1 MKKINFDQLFF
12 NSILDLKKKNLD
24 RRLRLLT
31 KIDAVKERYKQKTLL
46 NFSSNDYLG
55 LSQNKTI
62 KNYTINIIKKYGIG
76 SGSSRLVS
84 GNFDFH
90 EKTEKELAKKKKS
103 EAAII
108 FSTGYLA
115 NYSILS
121 SIFNSNIFK
130 KNPIVFS
137 DKLNHQCIYEGCK
150 NKDIKFLRFHHN
162 DMNHLE
168 YLLKKNKFKSNPKF
182 ILSETVFSMDGD
194 FADIESLV
202 KLKKKYNSF
211 LFLDEAHATGIY
223 GDNGFGLS
231 LKFSND
237 IDCVTGT
244 FSKAF
249 GSFGAYISCSKNLKS
264 FLINKCP
271 SFIYSTALP
280 FSLLAS
286 IYSSIKMIPKLKNER
301 KKLIKNSFY
310 LREILKRENFNIGNS
325 QTNIIPIII
334 GDSKKTISI
343 SKGLERKGFYVV
355 PIRPPS
361 VPLNSSRLRISISS
375 CHSQN
380 NIKKLF
386 NSLKMFKNR
395 IKHD

>member
-12 NSILDLKKKNLD
+12 NSILELKKKNLD

-31 KIDAVKERYKQKTLL
+31 KIDAVKVRYKQKTLL

-84 GNFDFH
+84 GNYDFH

-249 GSFGAYISCSKNLKS
+249 GSFGAYVSCSKNLKS

-286 IYSSIKMIPKLKNER
+286 IYSSITMIPKLKNER

-343 SKGLERKGFYVV
+343 SKGLEMKGFYVV

-395 IKHD
+395 I

>member
-12 NSILDLKKKNLD
+12 NSILELKKKSLD
-24 RRLRLLT
+24 RHLRLLT
-31 KIDAVKERYKQKTLL
+31 KIDTVKIKYKRKTLL

-55 LSQNKTI
+55 LSQNNTI
-62 KNYTINIIKKYGIG
+62 KNDTIKIIKKYGIG

-90 EKTEKELAKKKKS
+90 EKIERELAKKKKS
-103 EAAII
+103 ETTII

-121 SIFNSNIFK
+121 SILSSNIFK

-150 NKDIKFLRFHHN
+150 DKRINFLRFHHN

-168 YLLKKNKFKSNPKF
+168 YLLKKNKFKQNPKF
-182 ILSETVFSMDGD
+182 ILSESIFSMDGD
-194 FADIESLV
+194 FADIQSLV
-202 KLKKKYNSF
+202 NLKKKYNSF
-211 LFLDEAHATGIY
+211 LFLDEAHATGVY
-223 GDNGFGLS
+223 GKNGFGLS
-231 LKFSND
+231 LEFNND

-249 GSFGAYISCSKNLKS
+249 GSFGAYVSCSKNLKS

-271 SFIYSTALP
+271 SFIYSTSLP

-286 IYSSIKMIPKLKNER
+286 IYSAIKIIPKLKNER
-301 KKLIKNSFY
+301 KKLIKNSYF
-310 LREILKRENFNIGNS
+310 LRTMLNKEGFNIGNS

-334 GDSKKTISI
+334 GNSKKALII
-343 SKGLERKGFYVV
+343 SKKLEKKGFYVV

-361 VPLNSSRLRISISS
+361 VPPNSSRLRISITSS
-375 CHSQN
+375 HSQN

-386 NSLKMFKNR
+386 KFLKMFKNEM
-395 IKHD
+395 

>member
-1 MKKINFDQLFF
+1 MKKLNFYQIFLR
-12 NSILDLKKKNLD
+12 SILELRKKNLD
-24 RRLRLLT
+24 RSLKSLK
-31 KIDAVKERYKQKTLL
+31 KISSIKVKYKDKILI

-55 LSQNKTI
+55 LSQNKIMKNDTI
-62 KNYTINIIKKYGIG
+62 RVIKKHGIG

-90 EKTEKELAKKKKS
+90 EKIESLLAKKKRS
-103 EAAII
+103 QSSII

-115 NYSILS
+115 NYSVLSSILS
-121 SIFNSNIFK
+121 SDVFTK
-130 KNPIVFS
+130 TPIVFS

-150 NKDIKFLRFHHN
+150 NKKINFLRFKHN

-168 YLLKKNKFKSNPKF
+168 YLLKKNKLKSNPKF
-182 ILSETVFSMDGD
+182 ILSESVFSMDGD
-194 FADIESLV
+194 FADIKNLV
-202 KLKKKYNSF
+202 YLKKKYNSF

-223 GDNGFGLS
+223 GNEGFGFS
-231 LKFSND
+231 TKFKND

-249 GSFGAYISCSKNLKS
+249 GSFGAYISCRKNLKS

-271 SFIYSTALP
+271 SFIYSTSLP

-286 IYSSIKMIPKLKNER
+286 IYSAIKIIPKLNNER
-301 KKLIKNSFY
+301 KKLIKNSFIF
-310 LREILKRENFNIGNS
+310 RNMLKKENFNIGNS

-334 GDSKKTISI
+334 GNTNKTILISKKLEK
-343 SKGLERKGFYVV
+343 KGIYIV

-361 VPLNSSRLRISISS
+361 VPSNTSRLRISISS
-375 CHSQN
+375 NHSQN
-380 NIKKLF
+380 DIKKLF
-386 NSLKMFKNR
+386 NLLKNLK
-395 IKHD
+395 I

>member
-31 KIDAVKERYKQKTLL
+31 KIDAVKVRYKQKTLL

-271 SFIYSTALP
+271 SFIYSTSLP

-286 IYSSIKMIPKLKNER
+286 IYSSIKIIPKLKNER

-310 LREILKRENFNIGNS
+310 LREALKKENFNIGNS
-325 QTNIIPIII
+325 QTNLIPIII
-334 GDSKKTISI
+334 GDPKKTILI
-343 SKGLERKGFYVV
+343 SKELENKGLYVV

-361 VPLNSSRLRISISS
+361 VPQNSSRLRISISS
-375 CHSQN
+375 CHSQD

-395 IKHD
+395 I

>member
-12 NSILDLKKKNLD
+12 NSILELKKKSLD
-24 RRLRLLT
+24 RNLRLLT
-31 KIDAVKERYKQKTLL
+31 KIDTVKIKYKRKTLL

-55 LSQNKTI
+55 LSQNNTI
-62 KNYTINIIKKYGIG
+62 KNDTIKIIKKYGIG

-90 EKTEKELAKKKKS
+90 EKIERELAKKKKS
-103 EAAII
+103 ETTII

-121 SIFNSNIFK
+121 SILSSNIFK

-150 NKDIKFLRFHHN
+150 DKRINFLRFHHN

-168 YLLKKNKFKSNPKF
+168 YLLKKNKFKQNPKF
-182 ILSETVFSMDGD
+182 ILSESIFSMDGD
-194 FADIESLV
+194 FADIKSLV
-202 KLKKKYNSF
+202 NLKKKYNSF
-211 LFLDEAHATGIY
+211 LFLDEAHATGVY
-223 GDNGFGLS
+223 GKNGFGLS
-231 LKFSND
+231 LEFNND

-249 GSFGAYISCSKNLKS
+249 GSFGAYVSCSKNLKS

-271 SFIYSTALP
+271 SFIYSTSLP

-286 IYSSIKMIPKLKNER
+286 IYSGIKIIPKLKNER
-301 KKLIKNSFY
+301 KKLIKNSYF
-310 LREILKRENFNIGNS
+310 LRTMLNKEGFNIGNS

-334 GDSKKTISI
+334 GNSKKALII
-343 SKGLERKGFYVV
+343 SKKLEKKGFYVV

-361 VPLNSSRLRISISS
+361 VPPNSSRLRISITSS
-375 CHSQN
+375 HSQN

-386 NSLKMFKNR
+386 KFLKMFKNEM
-395 IKHD
+395 

>member
-1 MKKINFDQLFF
+1 MKKFNFDQIFLR
-12 NSILDLKKKNLD
+12 SILELRKKNLD
-24 RRLRLLT
+24 RSLKSLK
-31 KIDAVKERYKQKTLL
+31 KISSIKVKYKDKILI

-55 LSQNKTI
+55 LSQNKIMKNDTI
-62 KNYTINIIKKYGIG
+62 RVIKKHGIG

-90 EKTEKELAKKKKS
+90 EKIESLLAKKKRS
-103 EAAII
+103 QSSII

-115 NYSILS
+115 NYSVLSSILS
-121 SIFNSNIFK
+121 SDVFTK
-130 KNPIVFS
+130 TPIVFS

-150 NKDIKFLRFHHN
+150 NKKINFLSFKHN

-168 YLLKKNKFKSNPKF
+168 YLLKKNKLKSNPKF
-182 ILSETVFSMDGD
+182 ILSESVFSMDGD
-194 FADIESLV
+194 FADIKNLV
-202 KLKKKYNSF
+202 YLKKKYNSF

-223 GDNGFGLS
+223 GNEGFGFS
-231 LKFSND
+231 TKFKND

-249 GSFGAYISCSKNLKS
+249 GSFGAYISCRKNLKS

-271 SFIYSTALP
+271 SFIYSTSLP

-286 IYSSIKMIPKLKNER
+286 IYSAIKIIPKLNNER
-301 KKLIKNSFY
+301 KKLIKNSFIF
-310 LREILKRENFNIGNS
+310 RNMLKKENFNIGNS

-334 GDSKKTISI
+334 GNTNKTILISKKLEK
-343 SKGLERKGFYVV
+343 KGIYIV

-361 VPLNSSRLRISISS
+361 VPSNTSRLRISISS
-375 CHSQN
+375 NHSQN
-380 NIKKLF
+380 DIKKLF
-386 NSLKMFKNR
+386 NLLKNLK
-395 IKHD
+395 I

>member
-1 MKKINFDQLFF
+1 MKKINYDQFFF
-12 NSILDLKKKNLD
+12 NSLNELKKKGLD
-24 RRLRLLT
+24 RYLKTLI
-31 KIDAVKERYKQKTLL
+31 KIDPIKVKYKNRVLL

-55 LSQNKTI
+55 LSQNNIIKRDTI
-62 KNYTINIIKKYGIG
+62 KIIKKYGIG

-90 EKTEKELAKKKKS
+90 EKIESDLAKKKKS
-103 EAAII
+103 EVAII

-121 SIFNSNIFK
+121 TIFSSNIFK

-137 DKLNHQCIYEGCK
+137 DRLNHQCIYEGCK
-150 NKDIKFLRFHHN
+150 NKKINFFRFRHN

-168 YLLKKNKFKSNPKF
+168 YLLKKNKFKQNPKF
-182 ILSETVFSMDGD
+182 ILSESVFSMDGD
-194 FADIESLV
+194 FADLAGLV
-202 KLKKKYNSF
+202 NLKKKYNSF

-231 LKFSND
+231 TKFSND

-249 GSFGAYISCSKNLKS
+249 GSFGAYVSCSKNLKS
-264 FLINKCP
+264 FLINKCS
-271 SFIYSTALP
+271 SFIYSTSLP

-286 IYSSIKMIPKLKNER
+286 IYSGIKIIPKLKNER
-301 KKLIKNSFY
+301 KKLIKNSYF
-310 LREILKRENFNIGNS
+310 LRKILKKDNFDIGNS

-334 GDSKKTISI
+334 GDSKKTILI
-343 SKGLERKGFYVV
+343 SKKLEKKGFYVV

-361 VPLNSSRLRISISS
+361 VPPNSSRLRISISS

-395 IKHD
+395 I

>member
-1 MKKINFDQLFF
+1 MRHDFKEFLQRELLNIDEAGLLRHLREIHSAQGARVEIN
-12 NSILDLKKKNLD
+12 NCEM
-24 RRLRLLT
+24 
-31 KIDAVKERYKQKTLL
+31 V

-55 LSQNKTI
+55 LSQNKIMKNDTI
-62 KNYTINIIKKYGIG
+62 RVIKKHGIG

-90 EKTEKELAKKKKS
+90 EKIESLLAKKKRS
-103 EAAII
+103 QSSII

-115 NYSILS
+115 NYSVLSSILS
-121 SIFNSNIFK
+121 SDVFTK
-130 KNPIVFS
+130 TPIVFS

-150 NKDIKFLRFHHN
+150 NKKINFLRFKHN

-168 YLLKKNKFKSNPKF
+168 YLLKKNKLKSNPKF
-182 ILSETVFSMDGD
+182 ILSESVFSMDGD
-194 FADIESLV
+194 FADIKNLV
-202 KLKKKYNSF
+202 YLKKKYNSF

-223 GDNGFGLS
+223 GNEGFGFS
-231 LKFSND
+231 TKFKND

-249 GSFGAYISCSKNLKS
+249 GSFGAYISCRKNLKS

-271 SFIYSTALP
+271 SFIYSTSLP

-286 IYSSIKMIPKLKNER
+286 IYSAIKIIPKLNNER
-301 KKLIKNSFY
+301 KKLIKNSFIF
-310 LREILKRENFNIGNS
+310 RNMLKKENFNIGNS

-334 GDSKKTISI
+334 GNTNKTILISKKLEK
-343 SKGLERKGFYVV
+343 KGIYIV

-361 VPLNSSRLRISISS
+361 VPSNTSRLRISISS
-375 CHSQN
+375 NHSQN
-380 NIKKLF
+380 DIKKLF
-386 NSLKMFKNR
+386 NLLKNLK
-395 IKHD
+395 I

>member
-1 MKKINFDQLFF
+1 MKKINYDQFFF
-12 NSILDLKKKNLD
+12 NSLKELKIKGLD
-24 RRLRLLT
+24 RYLKTLI
-31 KIDAVKERYKQKTLL
+31 KIDPIKVKYKNRVLL

-55 LSQNKTI
+55 LSQNNIIKRDTI
-62 KNYTINIIKKYGIG
+62 KIIKKYGIG

-90 EKTEKELAKKKKS
+90 EKIESDLAKKKKS
-103 EAAII
+103 EVAII

-121 SIFNSNIFK
+121 TIFSSNIFK

-137 DKLNHQCIYEGCK
+137 DRLNHQCIYEGCK
-150 NKDIKFLRFHHN
+150 NKKINFFRFRHN

-168 YLLKKNKFKSNPKF
+168 YLLKKNKFKQNPKF
-182 ILSETVFSMDGD
+182 ILSESVFSMDGD
-194 FADIESLV
+194 FADIAGLV
-202 KLKKKYNSF
+202 NLKKKYNSF

-231 LKFSND
+231 TKFSND

-249 GSFGAYISCSKNLKS
+249 GSFGAYVSCSKNLKS
-264 FLINKCP
+264 FLINKCS
-271 SFIYSTALP
+271 SFIYSTSLP

-286 IYSSIKMIPKLKNER
+286 IYSGIKIIPKLKNER
-301 KKLIKNSFY
+301 KKLIKNSYF
-310 LREILKRENFNIGNS
+310 LRKILKKDNFDIGNS

-334 GDSKKTISI
+334 GDSKKTILI
-343 SKGLERKGFYVV
+343 SKKLEKKGFYVV

-361 VPLNSSRLRISISS
+361 VPPNSSRLRISISS

-395 IKHD
+395 I

>member
-1 MKKINFDQLFF
+1 MKNFIFDQFF
-12 NSILDLKKKNLD
+12 FKSYKALESKNLS
-24 RRLRLLT
+24 RNLKSIQRIGPT
-31 KIDAVKERYKQKTLL
+31 KIKYNNKVLL

-55 LSQNKTI
+55 LSQNNIIKKETI
-62 KNYTINIIKKYGIG
+62 KIIKKYGIG

-90 EKTEKELAKKKKS
+90 EKIENELAKRKKS
-103 EAAII
+103 EASII

-121 SIFNSNIFK
+121 SIFSSDIYK
-130 KNPIVFS
+130 SSPIVFS

-150 NKDIKFLRFHHN
+150 NKKINFIRFHHN
-162 DMNHLE
+162 NMNHLE
-168 YLLKKNKFKSNPKF
+168 YLLKKYKFKKNPKF
-182 ILSETVFSMDGD
+182 ILSESVFSMDGD

-202 KLKKKYNSF
+202 NLKIKYNSF
-211 LFLDEAHATGIY
+211 LFLDEAHATGIF
-223 GDNGFGLS
+223 GKNGFGLS
-231 LKFSND
+231 LKFSNN

-249 GSFGAYISCSKNLKS
+249 GSFGAYVSCSKNLKS

-286 IYSSIKMIPKLKNER
+286 IYSGIKIMPKLQNER
-301 KKLIKNSFY
+301 KKLVENSFF
-310 LREILKRENFNIGNS
+310 LRSILKKENFNIGNS

-334 GDSKKTISI
+334 GDQKKTMLISKK
-343 SKGLERKGFYVV
+343 LEKKGFYVV

-361 VPLNSSRLRISISS
+361 VPINSSRLRISVSS
-375 CHSQN
+375 AHSQN
-380 NIKKLF
+380 DIKKLF
-386 NSLKMFKNR
+386 NSLKLFKNR
-395 IKHD
+395 I

>member
-1 MKKINFDQLFF
+1 MKKINYDQFFF
-12 NSILDLKKKNLD
+12 NSLNELKTQGLD
-24 RRLRLLT
+24 RYLKTLI
-31 KIDAVKERYKQKTLL
+31 KISPIKIKYKNRVLL

-55 LSQNKTI
+55 LSQN
-62 KNYTINIIKKYGIG
+62 NIIKRDTIKIIKEYGIG

-90 EKTEKELAKKKKS
+90 EKIETELAKKKKS

-121 SIFNSNIFK
+121 SIFSSNIFK
-130 KNPIVFS
+130 KTPIIFS

-150 NKDIKFLRFHHN
+150 NKKINFLRFHHN
-162 DMNHLE
+162 DINHLE
-168 YLLKKNKFKSNPKF
+168 YLLKKNKLKRNPKF
-182 ILSETVFSMDGD
+182 ILSESVFSMDGD
-194 FADIESLV
+194 FANIESLV
-202 KLKKKYNSF
+202 DLKKKYNSF

-231 LKFSND
+231 TNFSKD

-310 LREILKRENFNIGNS
+310 LREVLKRENFNIGNS
-325 QTNIIPIII
+325 QTNIIPLII
-334 GDSKKTISI
+334 GDPKKTISI
-343 SKGLERKGFYVV
+343 SKELESKGLYVA

-361 VPLNSSRLRISISS
+361 VPQNSSRLRISISS

-386 NSLKMFKNR
+386 NSLKMFKNK
-395 IKHD
+395 I

>member
-12 NSILDLKKKNLD
+12 NSILELKKKNLD

-31 KIDAVKERYKQKTLL
+31 KIDAVKVRYKQKTLL

-130 KNPIVFS
+130 KKPIVFS

-223 GDNGFGLS
+223 GKNGFGLS

-286 IYSSIKMIPKLKNER
+286 IYSSITMIPKLKNER

-310 LREILKRENFNIGNS
+310 LREILKKENFNIGNS

-395 IKHD
+395 I

>member
-12 NSILDLKKKNLD
+12 NSILELKKKSLD
-24 RRLRLLT
+24 RNLRLLT
-31 KIDAVKERYKQKTLL
+31 KIDTVKIKYKRKTLL

-55 LSQNKTI
+55 LSQNNTI
-62 KNYTINIIKKYGIG
+62 KNDTIKIIKKYGIG

-90 EKTEKELAKKKKS
+90 EKIERELAKKKKS
-103 EAAII
+103 ETTII

-121 SIFNSNIFK
+121 SILSSNIFK

-150 NKDIKFLRFHHN
+150 DKRVNFLRFHHN

-168 YLLKKNKFKSNPKF
+168 YLLKKNKFKQNPKF
-182 ILSETVFSMDGD
+182 ILSESIFSMDGD

-202 KLKKKYNSF
+202 NLKKKYNSF
-211 LFLDEAHATGIY
+211 LFLDEAHATGVY
-223 GDNGFGLS
+223 GKNGFGLS
-231 LKFSND
+231 LEFNND

-249 GSFGAYISCSKNLKS
+249 GSFGAYVSCSKNLKS

-271 SFIYSTALP
+271 SFIYSTSLP

-286 IYSSIKMIPKLKNER
+286 IYSGIKIIPKLKNER
-301 KKLIKNSFY
+301 KKLIKNSYF
-310 LREILKRENFNIGNS
+310 LRTMLNKEGFNIGNS

-334 GDSKKTISI
+334 GNSKKALII
-343 SKGLERKGFYVV
+343 SKKLEKKGFYVV

-361 VPLNSSRLRISISS
+361 VPPNSSRLRISITSS
-375 CHSQN
+375 HSQN

-386 NSLKMFKNR
+386 KFLKMFKNEM
-395 IKHD
+395 

>member
-1 MKKINFDQLFF
+1 MKKINYDQFFF
-12 NSILDLKKKNLD
+12 NSVNELKIKGLD
-24 RRLRLLT
+24 RYLKTLI
-31 KIDAVKERYKQKTLL
+31 KIDPIKIKYQNRVLL

-55 LSQNKTI
+55 LSQNNIIKRDTI
-62 KNYTINIIKKYGIG
+62 KIIKKYGIG

-90 EKTEKELAKKKKS
+90 EKIESDLAKKKKS
-103 EAAII
+103 EAVII

-121 SIFNSNIFK
+121 SILSSNIFK
-130 KNPIVFS
+130 KSPIVFS

-150 NKDIKFLRFHHN
+150 NKKINFLRFRHN

-168 YLLKKNKFKSNPKF
+168 YLLKKNKFKQNPKF
-182 ILSETVFSMDGD
+182 ILSESVFSMDGD
-194 FADIESLV
+194 FADITGLV
-202 KLKKKYNSF
+202 NLKKQYNSF
-211 LFLDEAHATGIY
+211 LFLDEAHATGVY

-231 LKFSND
+231 TKFSND

-249 GSFGAYISCSKNLKS
+249 GSFGAYVSCSKNLKS
-264 FLINKCP
+264 FLINKCS
-271 SFIYSTALP
+271 SFIYSTSLP

-286 IYSSIKMIPKLKNER
+286 IYSGIKIIPKLKNER
-301 KKLIKNSFY
+301 KKLIKNSYF
-310 LREILKRENFNIGNS
+310 LRKILKKDNFDIGNS

-334 GDSKKTISI
+334 GDSKKTILI
-343 SKGLERKGFYVV
+343 SKKLEKKGFYVV

-361 VPLNSSRLRISISS
+361 VPPNSSRLRISISS
-375 CHSQN
+375 CHSQK
-380 NIKKLF
+380 NIKELF

-395 IKHD
+395 I

>member
-12 NSILDLKKKNLD
+12 NSILELKKKSLD
-24 RRLRLLT
+24 RHLRLLT
-31 KIDAVKERYKQKTLL
+31 KIDTVKIKYKRKTLL

-55 LSQNKTI
+55 LSQNNTI
-62 KNYTINIIKKYGIG
+62 KNDTIKIIKKYGIG

-90 EKTEKELAKKKKS
+90 EKIESDLAKKKKS
-103 EAAII
+103 EVAII

-121 SIFNSNIFK
+121 TIFSSNIFK

-137 DKLNHQCIYEGCK
+137 DRLNHQCIYEGCK
-150 NKDIKFLRFHHN
+150 NKKINFFRFRHN

-168 YLLKKNKFKSNPKF
+168 YLLKKNKFKQNPKF
-182 ILSETVFSMDGD
+182 ILSESVFSMDGD
-194 FADIESLV
+194 FADIAGLV
-202 KLKKKYNSF
+202 NLKKKYNSF

-231 LKFSND
+231 TKFSND

-249 GSFGAYISCSKNLKS
+249 GSFGAYVSCSKNLKS

-271 SFIYSTALP
+271 SFIYSTSLP

-286 IYSSIKMIPKLKNER
+286 IYSGMKIIPKLKSER
-301 KKLIKNSFY
+301 KKLIKNSYF
-310 LREILKRENFNIGNS
+310 LRKILKKDNFDIGNS

-334 GDSKKTISI
+334 GDSKKTILI
-343 SKGLERKGFYVV
+343 SKKLEKKGFYVV

-361 VPLNSSRLRISISS
+361 VPPNSSRLRISISS

-395 IKHD
+395 I

>member
-1 MKKINFDQLFF
+1 MKKINYDQFFF
-12 NSILDLKKKNLD
+12 NSLNELKIKGLD
-24 RRLRLLT
+24 RYLKTLI
-31 KIDAVKERYKQKTLL
+31 KIDPIKVKYKNRVLL

-55 LSQNKTI
+55 LSQNNIIKRDTI
-62 KNYTINIIKKYGIG
+62 KIIKKYGIG

-90 EKTEKELAKKKKS
+90 EKIESDLAKKKKS
-103 EAAII
+103 EVAII

-121 SIFNSNIFK
+121 TIFSSNIFK

-137 DKLNHQCIYEGCK
+137 DRLNHQCIYEGCK
-150 NKDIKFLRFHHN
+150 NKKINFFRFRHN

-168 YLLKKNKFKSNPKF
+168 YLLKKNKFKQNPKF
-182 ILSETVFSMDGD
+182 ILSESVFSMDGD
-194 FADIESLV
+194 FADIAGLV
-202 KLKKKYNSF
+202 NLKKKYNSF

-231 LKFSND
+231 TKFSND

-249 GSFGAYISCSKNLKS
+249 GSFGAYVSCSKNLKS
-264 FLINKCP
+264 FLINKCS
-271 SFIYSTALP
+271 SFIYSTSLP

-286 IYSSIKMIPKLKNER
+286 IYSGIKIIPKLKNER
-301 KKLIKNSFY
+301 KKLIKNSYF
-310 LREILKRENFNIGNS
+310 LRKILKKDNFDIGNS

-334 GDSKKTISI
+334 GDSKKTILI
-343 SKGLERKGFYVV
+343 SKKLEKKGFYVA

-361 VPLNSSRLRISISS
+361 VPPNSSRLRISISS

-395 IKHD
+395 I

>member
-1 MKKINFDQLFF
+1 MKKINYDQFFF
-12 NSILDLKKKNLD
+12 NSLNELKKKGLD
-24 RRLRLLT
+24 RYLKTLI
-31 KIDAVKERYKQKTLL
+31 KIDPIKVKYKNRVLL

-55 LSQNKTI
+55 LSQNNIIKRDTI
-62 KNYTINIIKKYGIG
+62 KIIKKYGIG

-90 EKTEKELAKKKKS
+90 EKIESDLAKKKKS
-103 EAAII
+103 EVAII

-121 SIFNSNIFK
+121 TIFSANIFK
-130 KNPIVFS
+130 KKPIVFS
-137 DKLNHQCIYEGCK
+137 DRLNHQCIYEGCK
-150 NKDIKFLRFHHN
+150 NKKINFFRFRHN

-168 YLLKKNKFKSNPKF
+168 YLLKKNKFKQNPKF
-182 ILSETVFSMDGD
+182 ILSESVFSMDGD
-194 FADIESLV
+194 FADIAGLV
-202 KLKKKYNSF
+202 NLKKKYNSF

-231 LKFSND
+231 TKFSND

-249 GSFGAYISCSKNLKS
+249 GSFGAYVSCSKNLKS
-264 FLINKCP
+264 FLINKCS
-271 SFIYSTALP
+271 SFIYSTSLP

-286 IYSSIKMIPKLKNER
+286 IYSGIKIIPKLKNER
-301 KKLIKNSFY
+301 KKLIKNSYF
-310 LREILKRENFNIGNS
+310 LRKILKKDNFDIGNS

-334 GDSKKTISI
+334 GDSKKTILI
-343 SKGLERKGFYVV
+343 SKKLEKKGFYVV

-361 VPLNSSRLRISISS
+361 VPPNSSRLRISISS

-395 IKHD
+395 I

>member
-31 KIDAVKERYKQKTLL
+31 KIDAVKVRYKQKTLL

-249 GSFGAYISCSKNLKS
+249 GSFGAYVSCSKNLKS

-395 IKHD
+395 I

>member
-31 KIDAVKERYKQKTLL
+31 KIDAVKVRYKQKTLL

-271 SFIYSTALP
+271 GFIYSTALP

-395 IKHD
+395 I

>member
-12 NSILDLKKKNLD
+12 NSILELKKKSLD
-24 RRLRLLT
+24 RNLRLLT
-31 KIDAVKERYKQKTLL
+31 KIDTVKIKYKRKTLL

-55 LSQNKTI
+55 LSQNNTI
-62 KNYTINIIKKYGIG
+62 KNDTIKIIKKYGIG

-90 EKTEKELAKKKKS
+90 EKIERELAKKKKS
-103 EAAII
+103 ETTII

-121 SIFNSNIFK
+121 SILSSNIFK

-150 NKDIKFLRFHHN
+150 DKRINFLRFHHN

-168 YLLKKNKFKSNPKF
+168 YLLKKNKFKQNPKF
-182 ILSETVFSMDGD
+182 ILSESIFSMDGD
-194 FADIESLV
+194 FADIQSLV
-202 KLKKKYNSF
+202 NLKKKYNSF

-223 GDNGFGLS
+223 GKNGFGLS
-231 LKFSND
+231 LEFNND

-249 GSFGAYISCSKNLKS
+249 GSFGAYVSCSKNLKS

-271 SFIYSTALP
+271 SFIYSTSLP

-286 IYSSIKMIPKLKNER
+286 IYSGIKIIPKLKNER
-301 KKLIKNSFY
+301 KKLIKNSYF
-310 LREILKRENFNIGNS
+310 LRTMLNKEGFNIGNS

-334 GDSKKTISI
+334 GNSKKALII
-343 SKGLERKGFYVV
+343 SKKLEKKGFYVV

-361 VPLNSSRLRISISS
+361 VPPNSSRLRISITSS
-375 CHSQN
+375 HSQN

-386 NSLKMFKNR
+386 KFLKMFKNEM
-395 IKHD
+395 

>member
-1 MKKINFDQLFF
+1 MKKINYDKFFF
-12 NSILDLKKKNLD
+12 NSLNELKKKGLD
-24 RRLRLLT
+24 RYLKTLI
-31 KIDAVKERYKQKTLL
+31 KIDPIKVKYKNRVLL

-55 LSQNKTI
+55 LSQNNIIKRDTI
-62 KNYTINIIKKYGIG
+62 KIIKKYGIG

-90 EKTEKELAKKKKS
+90 EKIESDLAKKKKS
-103 EAAII
+103 EVAII

-121 SIFNSNIFK
+121 TIFSSNIFK

-137 DKLNHQCIYEGCK
+137 DRLNHQCIYEGCK
-150 NKDIKFLRFHHN
+150 NKKINFFRFRHN

-168 YLLKKNKFKSNPKF
+168 YLLKKNKFKQNPKF
-182 ILSETVFSMDGD
+182 ILSESVFSMDGD
-194 FADIESLV
+194 FADIAGLV
-202 KLKKKYNSF
+202 NLKKKYNSF

-231 LKFSND
+231 TKFSND

-249 GSFGAYISCSKNLKS
+249 GSFGAYVSCSKNLKS
-264 FLINKCP
+264 FLINKCS
-271 SFIYSTALP
+271 SFIYSTSLP

-286 IYSSIKMIPKLKNER
+286 IYSGIKIIPKLKNER
-301 KKLIKNSFY
+301 KKLIKNSYF
-310 LREILKRENFNIGNS
+310 LRKILKKDNFDIGNS

-334 GDSKKTISI
+334 GDSKKTILI
-343 SKGLERKGFYVV
+343 SKKLEKKGFYVV

-361 VPLNSSRLRISISS
+361 VPPNSSRLRISISS

-395 IKHD
+395 I

>member
-1 MKKINFDQLFF
+1 MKKINYDQFFF
-12 NSILDLKKKNLD
+12 NSLNELKKKGLD
-24 RRLRLLT
+24 RYLKTLI
-31 KIDAVKERYKQKTLL
+31 KIDPIKIKYQNRVLL

-55 LSQNKTI
+55 LSQNNIIKRDTI
-62 KNYTINIIKKYGIG
+62 KIIKKYGIG

-90 EKTEKELAKKKKS
+90 EKIECELAKKKKS
-103 EAAII
+103 ETTII

-121 SIFNSNIFK
+121 TIFSSNIFK

-137 DKLNHQCIYEGCK
+137 DRLNHQCIYEGCK
-150 NKDIKFLRFHHN
+150 NKKINFFRFRHN

-168 YLLKKNKFKSNPKF
+168 YLLKKNKFKQNPKF
-182 ILSETVFSMDGD
+182 ILSESVFSMDGD
-194 FADIESLV
+194 FADIAGLV
-202 KLKKKYNSF
+202 NLKKKYNSF

-231 LKFSND
+231 TKFSND

-249 GSFGAYISCSKNLKS
+249 GSFGAYVSCSKNLKS
-264 FLINKCP
+264 FLINKCS
-271 SFIYSTALP
+271 SFIYSTSLP

-286 IYSSIKMIPKLKNER
+286 IYSGIKIIPKLKNER
-301 KKLIKNSFY
+301 KKLIKNSYF
-310 LREILKRENFNIGNS
+310 LRKILKKDNFDIGNS

-334 GDSKKTISI
+334 GDSKKTILI
-343 SKGLERKGFYVV
+343 SKKLEKKGFYVV

-361 VPLNSSRLRISISS
+361 VPPNSSRLRISISS

-395 IKHD
+395 I

>member
-12 NSILDLKKKNLD
+12 NSIFELKKKNLE
-24 RRLRLLT
+24 RGLKLLT
-31 KIDAVKERYKQKTLL
+31 KIDPVKVKYKQKVLL

-62 KNYTINIIKKYGIG
+62 KNYTINIIKKYGMG

-130 KNPIVFS
+130 KKPIVFS

-168 YLLKKNKFKSNPKF
+168 YLLKKNKFKTNPKF

-211 LFLDEAHATGIY
+211 LFLDEAHATGVY

-249 GSFGAYISCSKNLKS
+249 GSFGAYVSCSKNLKS

-271 SFIYSTALP
+271 SFIYSTSLP

-286 IYSSIKMIPKLKNER
+286 IYSSIKIIPKLKNER

-395 IKHD
+395 I

>member
-12 NSILDLKKKNLD
+12 NSILELKKKSLD
-24 RRLRLLT
+24 RNLRLLT
-31 KIDAVKERYKQKTLL
+31 KIDTVKIKYKRKTLL

-55 LSQNKTI
+55 LSQNNTI
-62 KNYTINIIKKYGIG
+62 KNDTIKIIKKYGIG

-90 EKTEKELAKKKKS
+90 EKIERELAKKKKS
-103 EAAII
+103 ETTII

-121 SIFNSNIFK
+121 SILSSNIFK

-150 NKDIKFLRFHHN
+150 DKRINFLRFHHN

-168 YLLKKNKFKSNPKF
+168 YLLKKNKFKQNPKF
-182 ILSETVFSMDGD
+182 ILSESIFSMDGD

-202 KLKKKYNSF
+202 NLKKKYNSF
-211 LFLDEAHATGIY
+211 LFLDEAHATGVY
-223 GDNGFGLS
+223 GKNGFGLS

-249 GSFGAYISCSKNLKS
+249 GSFGAYVSCSKNLKS
-264 FLINKCP
+264 FLINKCS
-271 SFIYSTALP
+271 SFIYSTSLP

-286 IYSSIKMIPKLKNER
+286 IYSGIKIIPKLKNER
-301 KKLIKNSFY
+301 KKLIKNSYF
-310 LREILKRENFNIGNS
+310 LRTMLNKEGFNIGNS

-334 GDSKKTISI
+334 GNSKKALII
-343 SKGLERKGFYVV
+343 SKKLEKKGFYVV

-361 VPLNSSRLRISISS
+361 VPPNSSRLRISITSS
-375 CHSQN
+375 HSQN

-386 NSLKMFKNR
+386 KFLKMFKNEM
-395 IKHD
+395 

>member
-12 NSILDLKKKNLD
+12 NSILELKKKSLD
-24 RRLRLLT
+24 RNLRLLT
-31 KIDAVKERYKQKTLL
+31 KVDTVKIKYKRKTLL

-55 LSQNKTI
+55 LSQNNTI
-62 KNYTINIIKKYGIG
+62 KNDTIKIIKKYGIG

-90 EKTEKELAKKKKS
+90 EKIERELAKKKKS
-103 EAAII
+103 ETTII

-121 SIFNSNIFK
+121 SILSSNIFK

-150 NKDIKFLRFHHN
+150 DKRINFLRFHHN

-168 YLLKKNKFKSNPKF
+168 YLLKKNKFKQNPKF
-182 ILSETVFSMDGD
+182 ILSESIFSMDGD

-202 KLKKKYNSF
+202 NLKKKYNSF
-211 LFLDEAHATGIY
+211 LFLDEAHATGVY
-223 GDNGFGLS
+223 GKNGFGLS
-231 LKFSND
+231 LEFNND

-249 GSFGAYISCSKNLKS
+249 GSFGAYVSCSKNLKS

-271 SFIYSTALP
+271 SFIYSTSLP

-286 IYSSIKMIPKLKNER
+286 IYSGIKIIPKLKNER
-301 KKLIKNSFY
+301 KKLIKNSY
-310 LREILKRENFNIGNS
+310 LLRTMLNKEGFNIGNS

-334 GDSKKTISI
+334 GNSKKALII
-343 SKGLERKGFYVV
+343 SKKLEKKGFYVV

-361 VPLNSSRLRISISS
+361 VPPNSSRLRISITSS
-375 CHSQN
+375 HSQN

-386 NSLKMFKNR
+386 KFLKMFKNEM
-395 IKHD
+395 

>member
-1 MKKINFDQLFF
+1 MKKINFNQFFF
-12 NSILDLKKKNLD
+12 NSISELKRKNLD
-24 RRLRLLT
+24 RSLKLLT
-31 KIDAVKERYKQKTLL
+31 KIDPIKVKYKQKTLL

-62 KNYTINIIKKYGIG
+62 KNDTIKIIKKYGIG

-249 GSFGAYISCSKNLKS
+249 GSFGAYISCSKKLKS

-395 IKHD
+395 I

>member
-1 MKKINFDQLFF
+1 MKKINYDQFFF
-12 NSILDLKKKNLD
+12 NSLNELKKKGLD
-24 RRLRLLT
+24 RYLKTLI
-31 KIDAVKERYKQKTLL
+31 KIDPIKVKYKNRVLL

-55 LSQNKTI
+55 LSQNNIIKRDTI
-62 KNYTINIIKKYGIG
+62 KIIKKYGIG

-90 EKTEKELAKKKKS
+90 EKIESDLAKKKKS

-121 SIFNSNIFK
+121 TIFSSNIFK

-137 DKLNHQCIYEGCK
+137 DRLNHQCIYEGCK
-150 NKDIKFLRFHHN
+150 NKKINFFRFRHN

-168 YLLKKNKFKSNPKF
+168 YLLKKNKFKQNPKF
-182 ILSETVFSMDGD
+182 ILSESVFSMDGD
-194 FADIESLV
+194 FADIAGLV
-202 KLKKKYNSF
+202 NLKKKYNSF

-231 LKFSND
+231 TKFSND

-249 GSFGAYISCSKNLKS
+249 GSFGAYVSCSKNLKS
-264 FLINKCP
+264 FLINKCS
-271 SFIYSTALP
+271 SFIYSTSLP

-286 IYSSIKMIPKLKNER
+286 IYSGIKIIPKLKNER
-301 KKLIKNSFY
+301 KKLIKNSYF
-310 LREILKRENFNIGNS
+310 LRKILKKDNFDIGNS

-334 GDSKKTISI
+334 GDSKKTILI
-343 SKGLERKGFYVV
+343 SKKLEKKGFYVV

-361 VPLNSSRLRISISS
+361 VPPNSSRLRISISS

-395 IKHD
+395 I

>member
-1 MKKINFDQLFF
+1 MKKINYDQFFF
-12 NSILDLKKKNLD
+12 NSLNELKIKGLD
-24 RRLRLLT
+24 RYLKTLI
-31 KIDAVKERYKQKTLL
+31 KIDPIKVKYQNRVLL

-55 LSQNKTI
+55 LSQNNIIKRDTI
-62 KNYTINIIKKYGIG
+62 KIIKKYGIG
-76 SGSSRLVS
+76 SGSSRLVA

-90 EKTEKELAKKKKS
+90 EKIENDLAKKKKS

-121 SIFNSNIFK
+121 SILSSNIFK

-150 NKDIKFLRFHHN
+150 NKKINFLRFRHN

-168 YLLKKNKFKSNPKF
+168 YLLKKNKFKQNPKF
-182 ILSETVFSMDGD
+182 ILSESVFSMEGD
-194 FADIESLV
+194 FADITGLV
-202 KLKKKYNSF
+202 NLKKKYNSF

-231 LKFSND
+231 TKFSND

-249 GSFGAYISCSKNLKS
+249 GSFGAYVSCSKNLKS

-271 SFIYSTALP
+271 SFIYSTSLP

-286 IYSSIKMIPKLKNER
+286 IYSGIKIIPKLKNER
-301 KKLIKNSFY
+301 KKLIKNSYF
-310 LREILKRENFNIGNS
+310 LRKILKKDNFDIGNS

-334 GDSKKTISI
+334 GDSKKTILI
-343 SKGLERKGFYVV
+343 SKKLEKKGFYVV

-361 VPLNSSRLRISISS
+361 VPPNSSRLRISISS

-395 IKHD
+395 I

>member
-1 MKKINFDQLFF
+1 MKKINYDQFFF
-12 NSILDLKKKNLD
+12 NSLNELKIKGLD
-24 RRLRLLT
+24 RYLKTLI
-31 KIDAVKERYKQKTLL
+31 KIDPIKVKYKGRGLL

-55 LSQNKTI
+55 LSQNNIIKRDTI
-62 KNYTINIIKKYGIG
+62 KIIKKYGIG
-76 SGSSRLVS
+76 SGSSRLVA

-90 EKTEKELAKKKKS
+90 EKIENDLAKKKKS

-121 SIFNSNIFK
+121 SILSSNIFK

-150 NKDIKFLRFHHN
+150 NKKINFLRFRHN

-168 YLLKKNKFKSNPKF
+168 YLLKKNKFKQNPKF
-182 ILSETVFSMDGD
+182 ILSESVFSMDGD
-194 FADIESLV
+194 FADIAALV
-202 KLKKKYNSF
+202 NLKKKYNSF

-231 LKFSND
+231 TEFSND

-249 GSFGAYISCSKNLKS
+249 GSFGAYASCSKNLKS

-271 SFIYSTALP
+271 SFIYSTSLP

-286 IYSSIKMIPKLKNER
+286 IYSGIKIIPKLKNER
-301 KKLIKNSFY
+301 KKLIKNSYF
-310 LREILKRENFNIGNS
+310 LRKILKKDNFDIGNS

-334 GDSKKTISI
+334 GDSKKTILVSE
-343 SKGLERKGFYVV
+343 KLEKKGFYVA

-361 VPLNSSRLRISISS
+361 VPPNSSRLRISISS

-395 IKHD
+395 I

>member
-31 KIDAVKERYKQKTLL
+31 KIDAVKVRYKQKTLL

-386 NSLKMFKNR
+386 NSLKMFKN
-395 IKHD
+395 II

>member
-31 KIDAVKERYKQKTLL
+31 KIDAVKVRYKQKTLL

-271 SFIYSTALP
+271 GFIYSTALP

-310 LREILKRENFNIGNS
+310 LREILKKENFNIGNS

-395 IKHD
+395 I